1 MGSSIR
7 YIVGGAIAAAVTL
20 GLFAIMIT
28 LIGRPPE
35 IDEKEKIK
43 VVDIQMPD
51 LEIEVNVKETRPDKP
66 ETPDEPPPDFETPQV
81 AVANVDTSL
90 NVGYAQKLDVKI
102 GGPGLA
108 VSDGEYLP
116 IVKVAPIYPNR
127 AAQRGIEGHCTVE
140 YVVTTSGA
148 IRDPFV
154 VEEDCTSSLFKNASV
169 KAALKFKYKPRV
181 IDGAAVEVAGVRNRF
196 TYKLDK

>member
-1 MGSSIR
+1 MSSIIR
-7 YIVGGAIAAAVTL
+7 LLVGAAVAVGITV
-20 GLFAIMIT
+20 GLFAIMIA

-51 LEIEVNVKETRPDKP
+51 LEIEVNVKETKPDKP
-66 ETPDEPPPDFETPQV
+66 ETPDEPPPDFDTPQV
-81 AVANVDTSL
+81 QVQNVDTSL
-90 NVGYAQKLDVKI
+90 NVGYSQKLDVKI

-108 VSDGEYLP
+108 ASDGEYLP

-127 AAQRGIEGHCTVE
+127 ANQRGIEGHCTVE
-140 YVVTTSGA
+140 YTVTATGA
-148 IRDPFV
+148 IRDPFI
-154 VEEDCTSSLFKNASV
+154 VEDDCTSGLFKKASI

-181 IDGAAVEVAGVRNRF
+181 VDGVAIEVAGVRNRF
-196 TYKLDK
+196 TYKLSK

>member
-7 YIVGGAIAAAVTL
+7 LLVGAAAAVGVTL
-20 GLFAIMIT
+20 SLFAIMIT

-35 IDEKEKIK
+35 IEEKEKIK

-51 LEIEVNVKETRPDKP
+51 LKIEVNVKETKPDKP
-66 ETPDEPPPDFETPQV
+66 DTPDEPPPEFDTPQV
-81 AVANVDTSL
+81 AAATVDTSL

-127 AAQRGIEGHCTVE
+127 AATRGIEGHCTVE
-140 YVVTTSGA
+140 YTVTTSGA

-154 VEEDCTSSLFKNASV
+154 VEEDCTSGLFKSASV

-181 IDGAAVEVAGVRNRF
+181 IDGEAVEVAGVRNRF
-196 TYKLDK
+196 TYKLDQ